1 MSAHAG
7 IRYFDGRPVR
17 PDTIATLAATLEP
30 YGPDGGTNAS
40 PAPGLALFSRRLC
53 VTAEDRADV
62 QPVALSN
69 GAWLTWDGRLDN
81 RADLMMELGMRP
93 TPDVIDARIAARA
106 VDSWGEDDTWRHLV
120 GDWSAA
126 VCDPGSGAVTLAV
139 DFMGVRPLYYVITE
153 SYCAW
158 STALEGLVALTG
170 RREDLNDVFFLC
182 SMMRCRM
189 PGHTPY
195 RGIEAVVSGHR
206 VRIDSAGAA
215 NIRQYWHL
223 PESTIQYR
231 DVRDYQV
238 HLRTVFREAVRR
250 RLRASGP
257 VWMELSG
264 GWDSSAIVCM
274 AARLAEEGAV
284 VTPGLTT
291 TSYVSPADPESDE
304 TRFITP
310 VEEQVNLPSMHIAL
324 DRKSMPVVPNPI
336 HFCTTAPESLALY
349 ERMRERGARV
359 LMSGRLGDGVFG
371 NFPIDLTDAA
381 AALRSWRLGRALG
394 ELRGWSVGTHQ
405 TVWSLLGDTLT
416 ELLPGRWIERRDAM
430 EAVASIGRS
439 ASILPLPVE
448 DVLCVPHDA
457 MSYFF
462 EVRALHTRWRLRE
475 QRPWTSR
482 HFVGSV
488 GLYALNLELS
498 SPVDAGE
505 IGVTYPLADRNLVEY
520 VASIPARLSCE
531 PGRPRALMRD
541 AIGPM
546 LPERTRR
553 RFSKGNAAPFRTR
566 LAQQH
571 APTLL
576 ARLDSLQVVT
586 RSYIDR
592 DRFRTQLHHALA
604 GAPHTGGLLLRALLI
619 EQWLSALPSN
629 NSAAA

>member
-126 VCDPGSGAVTLAV
+126 VCDPASGAVTLAV

-206 VRIDSAGAA
+206 VRIDSSGVT

-223 PESTIQYR
+223 PASTIRYH

-250 RLRASGP
+250 RLRTSGP
-257 VWMELSG
+257 AWMELSG

-274 AARLAEEGAV
+274 AARLAEEGASV
-284 VTPGLTT
+284 APALMTA
-291 TSYVSPADPESDE
+291 SYVSPADPESDE
-304 TRFITP
+304 TRFIAA
-310 VEEQVNLPSMHIAL
+310 VEEQVNLPFVHVEL
-324 DRKSMPVVPNPI
+324 DHASTPIVPNPI
-336 HFCTTAPESLALY
+336 HFCTAPPEALALY
-349 ERMRERGARV
+349 ERIRASGARV
-359 LMSGRLGDGVFG
+359 LMSGRFGDGVFG
-371 NFPIDLTDAA
+371 NFPST
-381 AALRSWRLGRALG
+381 
-394 ELRGWSVGTHQ
+394 
-405 TVWSLLGDTLT
+405 
-416 ELLPGRWIERRDAM
+416 
-430 EAVASIGRS
+430 
-439 ASILPLPVE
+439 
-448 DVLCVPHDA
+448 
-457 MSYFF
+457 
-462 EVRALHTRWRLRE
+462 
-475 QRPWTSR
+475 
-482 HFVGSV
+482 
-488 GLYALNLELS
+488 
-498 SPVDAGE
+498 
-505 IGVTYPLADRNLVEY
+505 
-520 VASIPARLSCE
+520 
-531 PGRPRALMRD
+531 
-541 AIGPM
+541 
-546 LPERTRR
+546 
-553 RFSKGNAAPFRTR
+553 
-566 LAQQH
+566 
-571 APTLL
+571 
-576 ARLDSLQVVT
+576 
-586 RSYIDR
+586 
-592 DRFRTQLHHALA
+592 
-604 GAPHTGGLLLRALLI
+604 
-619 EQWLSALPSN
+619 
-629 NSAAA
+629 